1 MASAHPHQETMRPLA
16 ATVVRLIGPFHL
28 GTAFCLQS
36 RDWRSRGFANSR
48 PRAPSETSNL
58 DQHIRHRQVCAPD
71 GAGGGGWRRG
81 WDSNPRT
88 GCPVNGFR
96 DRPIRPLWHLSF
108 EAPPAVTFQGTRNRA
123 SSTAHSRDRL
133 GPGIDG
139 GEGGIRTHGRVSPTH
154 AFQACSLSHSDTSP
168 GNSQLTKN
176 N

>member
-1 MASAHPHQETMRPLA
+1 MAGAHPHQETMRPLA

-58 DQHIRHRQVCAPD
+58 DQHVRHRQVRAPG
-71 GAGGGGWRRG
+71 GACGGGWRRG

-108 EAPPAVTFQGTRNRA
+108 EASPAVTFQGTKPRLVDGA
-123 SSTAHSRDRL
+123 QPSSSRT
-133 GPGIDG
+133 GIDG

-168 GNSQLTKN
+168 SNSQLAKN